1 MNQVTSA
8 AGLLAKFSSKA
19 PVSGRIT
26 VRKRGVRK
34 WGVRVAVMALVAGA
48 MPLYVTPAT
57 AAEHSPAVERIANLL
72 EQVRARYVEKIDDAK
87 LVSDALNGVLK
98 GLDPYSKYMDPE
110 AFETLQ
116 NQNRGE
122 YGGVGI
128 EVRLEA
134 NGARIL
140 SVFDEAPAARAGLRP
155 GDVITR
161 IGDSGLEG
169 LDLDAVTNR
178 MRGKVDSEVQLTV
191 LRAGEGQPE
200 QLTVK
205 RAVVRWQSVRARM
218 IEPGYAY
225 LRVTNFQEHTAE
237 MMASAI
243 KELWKT
249 NNGRVLGLVLDLRD
263 NPGGLITA
271 AVGVSTAFLPPNV
284 PIAYADGA
292 GQASKMRL
300 FARREDYL
308 RPNMPDYLADLP
320 AELKTLPMVVLVNK
334 NSASSS
340 EIVAGALQD
349 HKRATIVG
357 TLTYGKGS
365 IQRMFQ
371 QEDGAG
377 LKITTSYYYTP
388 SGRKVNG
395 KGVTPD
401 LLVEKDP
408 LAAAAKPDA
417 AQPVAVKGE
426 STQPVAVKADGA
438 QSAAVKADTAQPVS
452 AVSGDLARS
461 DRRPAGACGVAAK
474 SETVGAK
481 GATGEDRDCQM
492 EEALRLLRS
501 RTSISQS

>member
-1 MNQVTSA
+1 MKHLTSA
-8 AGLLAKFSSKA
+8 AVALAKFRSKA
-19 PVSGRIT
+19 PGNGQFAGTAART
-26 VRKRGVRK
+26 
-34 WGVRVAVMALVAGA
+34 WGVRIAVMAMFAGTAPLHVA
-48 MPLYVTPAT
+48 PAF

-134 NGARIL
+134 NGARVL
-140 SVFDEAPAARAGLRP
+140 TVFDDAPASRAGLKT

-178 MRGKVDSEVQLTV
+178 MRGKVDSEVLLTV
-191 LRAGEGQPE
+191 LRGGDGQPE

-218 IEPGYAY
+218 IEPGYVY

-237 MMASAI
+237 MMAAAI
-243 KELWKT
+243 KDLWKS
-249 NNGRVLGLVLDLRD
+249 NSGRVLGLVLDLRD

-300 FARREDYL
+300 FARKEDYL

-320 AELKTLPMVVLVNK
+320 VELKTLPMIVLVNK

-349 HKRATIVG
+349 HKRATVVG

-371 QEDGAG
+371 QDDGAG

-408 LAAAAKPDA
+408 AASAVKADSAQPVAAKGDS
-417 AQPVAVKGE
+417 AQPVAVKTDGV
-426 STQPVAVKADGA
+426 QPAAAKANGA
-438 QSAAVKADTAQPVS
+438 QAMA
-452 AVSGDLARS
+452 AVSGDVARS
-461 DRRPAGACGVAAK
+461 DRGSGTCSAVAK
-474 SETVGAK
+474 SDAVGAK
-481 GATGEDRDCQM
+481 GATANEDRDCQL
-492 EEALRLLRS
+492 EEALRLLRA
-501 RTSISQS
+501 RTTISQR